1 MFRGTRLV
9 ATLAILGGLGGSFSP
24 MVNANVESSRLR
36 LFHTH
41 TGERIDVVFKRGG
54 EYVPEAIA
62 ELETFLADF
71 RNGERRPF
79 DPALFDLLAELNAS
93 VGRRDAEFHV
103 ISAYRSPE
111 TNDFLRRT
119 RKGVAEK
126 SLHLEAQAID
136 IRLPG
141 TSTQRLRDAALA
153 LGKGGVGYYRRSNFI
168 HVDTGRVRRW

>member
-1 MFRGTRLV
+1 MSARTRLI
-9 ATLAILGGLGGSFSP
+9 ALWAILGGLFSP
-24 MVNANVESSRLR
+24 LVNANVETSRLR

-41 TGERIDVVFKRGG
+41 TGEHVDVVFKKGG
-54 EYVPEAIA
+54 EYVPEAI
-62 ELETFLADF
+62 EQLEEFLRDF
-71 RNGERRPF
+71 RTGERRGF
-79 DPALFDLLAELNAS
+79 DPGVFDLLTELTGA
-93 VGRRDAEFHV
+93 VGRENAEFHV

-119 RKGVAEK
+119 RSGVAEK

-141 TSTQRLRDAALA
+141 TRTQALRDAALA
-153 LGKGGVGYYRRSNFI
+153 LGRGGVGYYRRSNFI